1 MIKQN
6 IIKTEMLNAALAE
19 MSAREAKAKATIRL
33 YLNNSV
39 GIADHSE
46 IIDEIIKW
54 ANYGAE
60 AADAKEY
67 LTDNFLIIDEEE
79 P

>member
-1 MIKQN
+1 MTKQD

-33 YLNNSV
+33 YLNNPVAIS
-39 GIADHSE
+39 DHSE
-46 IIDEIIKW
+46 LVDEIIKW
-54 ANYGAE
+54 ANYGVE
-60 AADAKEY
+60 AADAKKY
-67 LTDNFLIIDEEE
+67 LSDNFLITDEE